1 MDKARST
8 VDAISDSTSPP
19 TLLPVLLL
27 LLLLPSEADICTDI
41 PGRAC
46 VG

>member
-27 LLLLPSEADICTDI
+27 LLPSEADICTDI